1 MFVPAVMSV
10 ADNQGTL
17 QVCVTSLNIEA
28 DITVSLATSDGTG
41 IVLYNQLY
49 NNDWKSCS
57 YIIIAFNGSDYIGVF
72 MDLVFTAGTSNDTR
86 KCIDIDIIDSPTIED
101 NEFFTVTLTTSSSVL
116 KLGNNMTTVTIKEAD
131 SMFHR

>member
-41 IVLYNQLY
+41 IVLYQ
-49 NNDWKSCS
+49 
-57 YIIIAFNGSDYIGVF
+57 
-72 MDLVFTAGTSNDTR
+72 
-86 KCIDIDIIDSPTIED
+86 
-101 NEFFTVTLTTSSSVL
+101 
-116 KLGNNMTTVTIKEAD
+116 
-131 SMFHR
+131 